1 MALCPPAVT
10 MFGYVRIC
18 LRVLSI
24 SKIPRRGGPPC
35 PPEHGGTAI
44 MDIAC
49 AVDASGSCRP
59 LAPPMM
65 NASLSAPGP
74 HAPHSTALRAA
85 TFELDDC

>member
-35 PPEHGGTAI
+35 PPEHGGTAV
-44 MDIAC
+44 MDIAGKRMSMKKSVQVC
-49 AVDASGSCRP
+49 PPRAGTE
-59 LAPPMM
+59 AP
-65 NASLSAPGP
+65 
-74 HAPHSTALRAA
+74 STIGYFYNRILE
-85 TFELDDC
+85 TT